1 MASMQDLVSISNTLI
16 TAGSIACYFND
27 DLLTQ
32 PDLDEELRGLLSYTE
47 LFY

>member
-1 MASMQDLVSISNTLI
+1 MQDLMSISNTLI
-16 TAGSIACYFND
+16 TTGGIACYFND